1 MNESQQKEQKEQ
13 KIEIGP
19 QHHEIPELSSPANGA
34 ILLSMFK
41 DTEFRLENFVREIKT
56 AERSRGG
63 AFQVKRESAK
73 ALRQE
78 QAWHV

>member
-1 MNESQQKEQKEQ
+1 MNKSQQKEQKEQ

-41 DTEFRLENFVREIKT
+41 DIEFRLENLSEKSKLQKDL
-56 AERSRGG
+56 EEEHSKSRG
-63 AFQVKRESAK
+63 K
-73 ALRQE
+73 AQSRRD
-78 QAWHV
+78 